1 MNWTPRREKFRAI
14 LSGDKCVHPGS
25 VYDPL
30 TARMAEDLGFE
41 LGMFAGSTA
50 SLTVLGA
57 PDIILLTLTEFA
69 AQALRINRAMD
80 VPLMVDADH
89 GYGNALNVK
98 RTVEELETAGVA
110 GLSIEDTILPQP
122 FGAGDAQLSTIEEGV
137 GKMRAALEGRGDKNL
152 VIAGRTS
159 APRVTSTE
167 DAIARVTAYEA
178 AGVDAIFVVG
188 VQSRAQLEAI
198 AAAVSLPIILGGSA
212 REVRGLDYLGES
224 GRARRAPGPPAHH
237 GGGAGG
243 LFGAEGLQGRR
254 AAGGYRK
261 HPHGRFHEKIH
272 QRRGL
277 PPPDGSV
284 SRGMRF
290 ARETPISSD
299 EKPSG
304 GIYWLLIQGNRI
316 HPERISWP

>member
-1 MNWTPRREKFRAI
+1 MNWTLRREKFRAL
-14 LSGDKCVHPGS
+14 LSGERCVHPGS

-41 LGMFAGSTA
+41 VGMFAGSTA

-69 AQALRINRAMD
+69 AQALRINRATGM
-80 VPLMVDADH
+80 PLLVDADH

-110 GLSIEDTILPQP
+110 ALSIEDTVLPQP
-122 FGAGDAQLSTIEEGV
+122 FGADGAQLISIDEGV
-137 GKMRAALEGRGDKNL
+137 GKMRAALEGRQDPNL

-159 APRVTSTE
+159 APRVTGTE

-198 AAAVSLPIILGGSA
+198 SAAVSLPIILGGSA
-212 REVRGLDYLGES
+212 REVRGLDYLG
-224 GRARRAPGPPAHH
+224 
-237 GGGAGG
+237 G
-243 LFGAEGLQGRR
+243 LGVRVALQGHQPIMA
-254 AAGGYRK
+254 AAGAAYSTLKALKDGAQPEDLENVPAGDFMKKYMNDADYRRQIESFLE
-261 HPHGRFHEKIH
+261 G
-272 QRRGL
+272 
-277 PPPDGSV
+277 
-284 SRGMRF
+284 
-290 ARETPISSD
+290 
-299 EKPSG
+299 
-304 GIYWLLIQGNRI
+304 
-316 HPERISWP
+316 

>member
-1 MNWTPRREKFRAI
+1 MNWTPRREKFRA
-14 LSGDKCVHPGS
+14 LLAGERCVHPGS

-41 LGMFAGSTA
+41 VGMFAGSTA

-69 AQALRINRAMD
+69 AQALRINRATGM
-80 VPLMVDADH
+80 PLLVDADH

-110 GLSIEDTILPQP
+110 ALSIEDTVLPQP
-122 FGAGDAQLSTIEEGV
+122 FGADGAQLTSIDEGA
-137 GKMRAALEGRGDKNL
+137 GKMRAALEGRQDPHL

-178 AGVDAIFVVG
+178 AGVDAIFLVG

-198 AAAVSLPIILGGSA
+198 SAAVSLPIILGGSA
-212 REVRGLDYLGES
+212 KEVRGLDYLG
-224 GRARRAPGPPAHH
+224 
-237 GGGAGG
+237 G
-243 LFGAEGLQGRR
+243 LGVRVALQGHQPIMA
-254 AAGGYRK
+254 AAGAAYSTLKALKDGAQPEELESVPTGDFMKKYMNDADYR
-261 HPHGRFHEKIH
+261 R
-272 QRRGL
+272 Q
-277 PPPDGSV
+277 
-284 SRGMRF
+284 
-290 ARETPISSD
+290 ISAYLG
-299 EKPSG
+299 E
-304 GIYWLLIQGNRI
+304 
-316 HPERISWP
+316 

>member
-30 TARMAEDLGFE
+30 TARMADDLGFE

-212 REVRGLDYLGES
+212 KEVRGLDYLGS
-224 GRARRAPGPPAHH
+224 LGVRVA
-237 GGGAGG
+237 
-243 LFGAEGLQGRR
+243 LQGHQPIMAAAQAAYSVLKAFREGAQPEDIENIPTGDFMKKYTNDADYRR
-254 AAGGYRK
+254 
-261 HPHGRFHEKIH
+261 
-272 QRRGL
+272 Q
-277 PPPDGSV
+277 
-284 SRGMRF
+284 
-290 ARETPISSD
+290 ISTFL
-299 EKPSG
+299 EG
-304 GIYWLLIQGNRI
+304 
-316 HPERISWP
+316 

>member
-1 MNWTPRREKFRAI
+1 MNWTPRREKFRA
-14 LSGDKCVHPGS
+14 LLEGDGCVHPGS

-41 LGMFAGSTA
+41 VGMFAGSTA

-69 AQALRINRAMD
+69 AQALRINRATG
-80 VPLMVDADH
+80 VPLLVDADH

-122 FGAGDAQLSTIEEGV
+122 FGAGAAQLSTIEEGV
-137 GKMRAALEGRGDKNL
+137 GKMRAALEGRGDENL

-159 APRVTSTE
+159 APRVSGTE
-167 DAIARVTAYEA
+167 DAVARVTAYEA

-198 AAAVSLPIILGGSA
+198 SDAVSLPIILGGSA
-212 REVRGLDYLGES
+212 KEVRGLDYLGDM
-224 GRARRAPGPPAHH
+224 GVRVA
-237 GGGAGG
+237 
-243 LFGAEGLQGRR
+243 LQGHQPIM
-254 AAGGYRK
+254 AAAQAAYATLK
-261 HPHGRFHEKIH
+261 A
-272 QRRGL
+272 L
-277 PPPDGSV
+277 
-284 SRGMRF
+284 
-290 ARETPISSD
+290 REGAQPEDLENI
-299 EKPSG
+299 PSG
-304 GIYWLLIQGNRI
+304 DFMKKYMNDPDYRRQ
-316 HPERISWP
+316 ISAFLEG

>member
-14 LSGDKCVHPGS
+14 LEGDRCVHPGS

-98 RTVEELETAGVA
+98 RTVQELETAGVA

-122 FGAGDAQLSTIEEGV
+122 FGAEGAQLSTVEEGV
-137 GKMRAALEGRGDKNL
+137 GKMRAAIEGRQDPNL

-159 APRVTSTE
+159 APRVTGTE

-198 AAAVSLPIILGGSA
+198 SAAVSLPIILGGSA
-212 REVRGLDYLGES
+212 REVRGLDYLGS
-224 GRARRAPGPPAHH
+224 LGVRVA
-237 GGGAGG
+237 
-243 LFGAEGLQGRR
+243 LQGHQPIMAAAQAAYSTLKALKDGVQPEQLENVPAGDFMKKYTNDADYRR
-254 AAGGYRK
+254 QMESFLEG
-261 HPHGRFHEKIH
+261 
-272 QRRGL
+272 
-277 PPPDGSV
+277 
-284 SRGMRF
+284 
-290 ARETPISSD
+290 
-299 EKPSG
+299 
-304 GIYWLLIQGNRI
+304 
-316 HPERISWP
+316 

>member
-69 AQALRINRAMD
+69 AQALRINRAMEI
-80 VPLMVDADH
+80 PLLVDADH

-122 FGAGDAQLSTIEEGV
+122 FGAEGAQLSTIEEGV

-159 APRVTSTE
+159 APRVTGTE

-188 VQSRAQLEAI
+188 VQSREQLEAI
-198 AAAVSLPIILGGSA
+198 AAAVSLPIILGGGA
-212 REVRGLDYLGES
+212 REVRGLDYLG
-224 GRARRAPGPPAHH
+224 
-237 GGGAGG
+237 G
-243 LFGAEGLQGRR
+243 LGVRVALQGHQPIM
-254 AAGGYRK
+254 AAAQAAYSTLK
-261 HPHGRFHEKIH
+261 ALK
-272 QRRGL
+272 
-277 PPPDGSV
+277 DGV
-284 SRGMRF
+284 QP
-290 ARETPISSD
+290 EQL
-299 EKPSG
+299 ENVPSG
-304 GIYWLLIQGNRI
+304 DFMKKYMSDADYRRQ
-316 HPERISWP
+316 ISAFLEG